1 MILIQVNNQDARSNF
16 QLLERIEKWAKE
28 NIKGE
33 YVIVLDPN
41 IEGEIK
47 ITNQP
52 DTSPQAN
59 KGGE

>member
-47 ITNQP
+47 ITHQP